1 MIWHMT
7 PAATRLLL
15 PHHNPPLLN
24 LNNPPLLLPLLFHI
38 SYYLIYTH
46 IAVTFSS
53 LSSLF
58 YLAFRL
64 SVVTNT
70 GLGLFATMTPLPCS
84 PPLSPACYSS
94 LLFSFFVCASPQR
107 TEGYQSG
114 SVVSV

>member
-1 MIWHMT
+1 MIWHVT

-24 LNNPPLLLPLLFHI
+24 LNNPPLLLPLLFHV

-58 YLAFRL
+58 YLAFGL
-64 SVVTNT
+64 SIPTQPST
-70 GLGLFATMTPLPCS
+70 GS
-84 PPLSPACYSS
+84 P
-94 LLFSFFVCASPQR
+94 
-107 TEGYQSG
+107 
-114 SVVSV
+114 

>member
-24 LNNPPLLLPLLFHI
+24 LNHPPLLLPLLFHI
-38 SYYLIYTH
+38 FYYLIYTH

-84 PPLSPACYSS
+84 PPPVSCL
-94 LLFSFFVCASPQR
+94 LLFPLVFFFCLC
-107 TEGYQSG
+107 
-114 SVVSV
+114 